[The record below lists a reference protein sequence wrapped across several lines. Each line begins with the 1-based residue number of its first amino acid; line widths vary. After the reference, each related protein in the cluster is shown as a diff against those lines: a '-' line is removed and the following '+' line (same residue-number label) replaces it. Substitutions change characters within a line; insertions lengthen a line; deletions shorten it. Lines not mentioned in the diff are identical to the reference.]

1 MTDVDLNSDL
11 LHKLASARRT
21 VMQMCHDR
29 GYQVNEEDMTMTLAQ
44 FKEQFGDR
52 PIDGNPMPSTLNVVV
67 HRPDD
72 DAGAFTAF
80 LHGMSVAPCRQ

>member
-52 PIDGNPMPSTLNVVV
+52 P
-67 HRPDD
+67 
-72 DAGAFTAF
+72 
-80 LHGMSVAPCRQ
+80 MSVGSFGKTSFVLTVLKIARIGLHFSCEAVYAPVL